1 MIQVI
6 ARILASEGQ
15 RQELLDAFAEIAVTV
30 LQEEGCIAYE
40 PMVDAV
46 TDIGRQ
52 EPLDDDAVTLF
63 ERWETL
69 EHLMTHVA
77 VPHMVAFREK
87 NGHLIRS
94 AELRICESKTS

>member
-15 RQELLDAFAEIAVTV
+15 RQELLDAFAEIAPTV

-46 TDIGRQ
+46 TGI
-52 EPLDDDAVTLF
+52 
-63 ERWETL
+63 ER
-69 EHLMTHVA
+69 
-77 VPHMVAFREK
+77 
-87 NGHLIRS
+87 
-94 AELRICESKTS
+94 